1 MTKAVHCAGVT
12 KYYGGLAAVDG
23 VSLDIDEGEIFG
35 MIGPNG
41 AGKTTLMECIEGMR
55 TRDSGAV
62 EVFGLD
68 PQQHPRRVRECTG
81 LQLQSAALPRYI
93 KTGEALELFSSF
105 YRDSVPWRSLLSR
118 LGLEHKANSYV
129 EKLSG
134 GQRQRVFIALA
145 LVNNP
150 GLVFLDELTT
160 GLDPQVRLAIW
171 DVIRDIRDRGT
182 TVFLTTH
189 FMAEAE
195 NLCDRVAIVDH
206 GRIVAVDTV
215 GNLIS
220 AIGEER
226 SLRFMLDG
234 PPPLERL
241 EAVPGV
247 TRVAQSGGHVIVY
260 GTGTGFPHGVLGV
273 LSEAGMWAQDLRTEQ
288 PDLEDVFLALTGR
301 EMREEVP
308 Q

>member
-1 MTKAVHCAGVT
+1 MPRVRTNSRSRMMSKAVHCSGVT

-145 LVNNP
+145 LVNNA
-150 GLVFLDELTT
+150 GLGFLDEVTT
-160 GLDPQVRLAIW
+160 GVAPKVRLAIW
-171 DVIRDIRDRGT
+171 YDMWGIRD
-182 TVFLTTH
+182 L
-189 FMAEAE
+189 
-195 NLCDRVAIVDH
+195 
-206 GRIVAVDTV
+206 
-215 GNLIS
+215 
-220 AIGEER
+220 
-226 SLRFMLDG
+226 
-234 PPPLERL
+234 
-241 EAVPGV
+241 
-247 TRVAQSGGHVIVY
+247 
-260 GTGTGFPHGVLGV
+260 
-273 LSEAGMWAQDLRTEQ
+273 
-288 PDLEDVFLALTGR
+288 
-301 EMREEVP
+301 
-308 Q
+308 

>member
-1 MTKAVHCAGVT
+1 MPRTNPTLRSPTMVKAVHCADVT
-12 KYYGGLAAVDG
+12 KCYGELRAVDG
-23 VSLDIDEGEIFG
+23 ISLDIEEGEIFG

-41 AGKTTLMECIEGMR
+41 AGKTTLMECVEGMR
-55 TRDSGAV
+55 TRDSGVV
-62 EVFGLD
+62 EVLGLD
-68 PQQHPRRVRECTG
+68 PQQHPREVRRRTG
-81 LQLQSAALPRYI
+81 LQLQSAALPRHI

-105 YRDSVPWRSLLSR
+105 YNSPLEWRPLLSR
-118 LGLEHKANSYV
+118 LGLADKVDSYV

-145 LVNNP
+145 LLNNP

-171 DVIRDIRDRGT
+171 DVVRDIRDRGT

-215 GNLIS
+215 ANLIAS
-220 AIGEER
+220 IDEER
-226 SLRFMLDG
+226 SLSFTLDG
-234 PPPLERL
+234 QAPIERL
-241 EAVPGV
+241 QRVAGV
-247 TRVAQSGGHVIVY
+247 TRVAQSGPRVEVY
-260 GTGTGFPHGVLGV
+260 GTGTRFPHGVLGV
-273 LSEAGMWAQDLRTEQ
+273 LADA
-288 PDLEDVFLALTGR
+288 
-301 EMREEVP
+301 
-308 Q
+308 